1 MTSPLSFLIVISVVF
16 QSKHVTVSLSRGE
29 HLHDLYELYLL
40 NPLKSFIWLCHPFLQ
55 CTRFCLVIVTC
66 LVFMPCRKQE
76 KQSCRDIHIF
86 VCATIFYCG
95 SFFEQVWLCFW
106 YTAAF
111 TDSNRLTHTSTAVY
125 EILHFTCS
133 CPCCILV
140 QANATLQEF
149 ANLRKYS
156 EDWIESSNY
165 IINSAQILS
174 QTLPMLQVWKTQ
186 SCLLYVWLF

>member
-1 MTSPLSFLIVISVVF
+1 MHKVF
-16 QSKHVTVSLSRGE
+16 VLAV
-29 HLHDLYELYLL
+29 
-40 NPLKSFIWLCHPFLQ
+40 
-55 CTRFCLVIVTC
+55 VTC

-76 KQSCRDIHIF
+76 KQSCRGIHIF
-86 VCATIFYCG
+86 VCATIFYRG

-111 TDSNRLTHTSTAVY
+111 TDSNWLTHTSTAGY
-125 EILHFTCS
+125 EILLIPSHFTCS

-149 ANLRKYS
+149 ANLRKHS

-165 IINSAQILS
+165 IINSAQILR

-186 SCLLYVWLF
+186 GCLLYIWLF